1 MKKVILILAALL
13 GAIVVFLAVLI
24 MSVNSQGGLSPSRA
38 SLAEAPLIGG
48 LFKVKAPPGEQN
60 KSGAPADSSAS
71 PPGERDMPFLRLS
84 SEATLQRI
92 TGELEAKTTDNA
104 QLQARLQ
111 RRSRE
116 LEVWELQL
124 KTERENLVS
133 MLQKEKTELNQL
145 KEDLQRREADLATG
159 RISIEAAEEAN
170 LKKTAEIYAKME
182 PEKAAEVLTELYAKN
197 EQDTVVKII
206 YLMQDRNAA
215 NILAAI
221 TNPELSAEITR
232 QLRNIRQNKKSEG

>member
-1 MKKVILILAALL
+1 
-13 GAIVVFLAVLI
+13 
-24 MSVNSQGGLSPSRA
+24 
-38 SLAEAPLIGG
+38 
-48 LFKVKAPPGEQN
+48 
-60 KSGAPADSSAS
+60 
-71 PPGERDMPFLRLS
+71 MPFLRLS

-92 TGELEAKTTDNA
+92 TGELEAKTTENE

-124 KTERENLVS
+124 KTERENLMS

-159 RISIEAAEEAN
+159 QISIEAAEEAN
-170 LKKTAEIYAKME
+170 LKKTAEIYGKME
-182 PEKAAEVLTELYAKN
+182 PERAAEVLTAMYAKN

-232 QLRNIRQNKKSEG
+232 QLRDIRQNKKSGA